1 MELVILELE
10 EQLRYA
16 EGGDPEYAEQLRQAI
31 KKLKESEEDNQM
43 EKCPNCN
50 TYLVGCPCC
59 SESFCP
65 DCYATETELEE
76 AEEEDNE

>member
-31 KKLKESEEDNQM
+31 KKLKESEEDKAM
-43 EKCPNCN
+43 EKCPTCN
-50 TYLVGCPCC
+50 EFLVGCPCC
-59 SESFCP
+59 SECFCP
-65 DCYATETELEE
+65 NCFATESELEE
-76 AEEEDNE
+76 EDDNE

>member
-31 KKLKESEEDNQM
+31 KKLKESEEEN
-43 EKCPNCN
+43 K
-50 TYLVGCPCC
+50 
-59 SESFCP
+59 
-65 DCYATETELEE
+65 
-76 AEEEDNE
+76 